1 MDIGFF
7 TRQAFGQAARFS
19 PDLPSIAYDD
29 GEYISYGTLEDRVA
43 RYAAALEDIGVGP
56 GDRVAL
62 LLYNCTEYWISYF
75 AVTQLGA
82 IAVRLNF
89 RLAADELQYALVD
102 SGSKIVLGHTD
113 LIARLDEVR
122 ASLDVRTYVSLK
134 APGETSHE
142 RPRGATI
149 DWAVLEDAEPKR
161 SPDRPLPTAD
171 TPAMLMYTSGTTGK
185 PKGALWSHGTTTWWA
200 AMQIMEWRL
209 DRSSVT
215 MVTGPM
221 YHIGALENYA
231 LPTLAAGGRVVVL
244 RSRNF
249 DIAQTLAI
257 ASKQR
262 VTDILLFPS
271 MIYQMLESKGIEAL
285 DLSTIRRVFS
295 GGDPLLPSAIER
307 MRDRFGWM
315 DIVQVYG
322 LTEGTPIVACGAPG
336 QSRARPEVVGRAF
349 PFAELS
355 VRNDDGARLP
365 DGESGEIW
373 TRSPAN
379 ALGYWQKPEITK
391 QTFIDGWCRTGDLG
405 VIDNGALRVSG
416 RKKDMIRSGGENI
429 HASEIENVLLRH
441 DGIADAAVIGIP
453 DPLYTET
460 VCAVVVLAKGASLT
474 AEEVVAHC
482 STSLASFKKPRKVV
496 FVDELPRTASQ
507 KVLKYQLRERFS
519 ESGDRSA

>member
-1 MDIGFF
+1 MDF
-7 TRQAFGQAARFS
+7 A
-19 PDLPSIAYDD
+19 
-29 GEYISYGTLEDRVA
+29 
-43 RYAAALEDIGVGP
+43 
-56 GDRVAL
+56 
-62 LLYNCTEYWISYF
+62 
-75 AVTQLGA
+75 AVTP
-82 IAVRLNF
+82 
-89 RLAADELQYALVD
+89 D
-102 SGSKIVLGHTD
+102 T
-113 LIARLDEVR
+113 
-122 ASLDVRTYVSLK
+122 AS
-134 APGETSHE
+134 
-142 RPRGATI
+142 
-149 DWAVLEDAEPKR
+149 
-161 SPDRPLPTAD
+161 AD

-200 AMQIMEWRL
+200 AMQIMEWQL
-209 DRSSVT
+209 DPSSVT

-285 DLSTIRRVFS
+285 DLSKIRRIFS
-295 GGDPLLPSAIER
+295 GGDPLLPSAVER
-307 MRDRFGWM
+307 MRDRFSWM

-322 LTEGTPIVACGAPG
+322 LTEGTPIVACGAHG

-355 VRNDDGARLP
+355 VRDDEGACLP

-391 QTFIDGWCRTGDLG
+391 QTFVDGWCRTGDLG

-453 DPLYTET
+453 DPVYTET

-519 ESGDRSA
+519 GSGDRPA